1 MTNPW
6 TDKLPRT
13 AQCKACPWIK
23 GSDPYA
29 IPRGY
34 DVENHKALA
43 GTIAD
48 PDNVL
53 STLGKPLR
61 IFGCHDEHEAPCV
74 GWLHNQ
80 LGDGN
85 NIALRLALRN
95 CSNVH
100 KLRLRGE
107 QHPTFNDTLP
117 QEAR

>member
-1 MTNPW
+1 MSTCW
-6 TDKLPRT
+6 TEKLPRT

-23 GSDPYA
+23 GSDPHA

-34 DVENHKALA
+34 DVEKHKALA

-48 PDNVL
+48 PADPL
-53 STLGKPLR
+53 AGLRGPLR

-74 GWLHNQ
+74 GWLNNQ

-95 CSNVH
+95 CTNVNR
-100 KLRLRGE
+100 LRLRGE

-117 QEAR
+117 PEAR